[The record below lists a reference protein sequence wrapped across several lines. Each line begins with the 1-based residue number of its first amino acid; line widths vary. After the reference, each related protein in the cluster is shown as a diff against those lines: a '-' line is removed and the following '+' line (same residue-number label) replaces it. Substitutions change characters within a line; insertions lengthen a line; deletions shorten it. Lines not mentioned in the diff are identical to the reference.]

1 MITSNRIV
9 KLDMA
14 RTFAILCVVLCH
26 CSEMIYTQQSVKV
39 AELGI
44 SSRIFM
50 FGTFTIGRLGV
61 PIFLYLSG
69 ILLLKKTIDSDE
81 DIFKFYKNNLFPLFV
96 VNEIWVILYK
106 LYGVFVLNEK
116 FIFGDLIRELLLL
129 KNSTMVNM
137 WYMPMIIGLY
147 IGIPL
152 LAKIVKS
159 FSFKVIC
166 PIMLAIFI
174 FEYIEPMLN
183 VFVRIFNFKET
194 FYSDMNIP
202 YMGAAYGLHLLIG
215 YYIYNNKLRI
225 KKELLIFL
233 FLANYIIILCI
244 QLYSLSSESH
254 YAYKV
259 WYDSPFLLICTACL
273 FALFTRI
280 DDNVINERMS
290 NIFTY
295 ISRISMGIYFV
306 HIIVIMT
313 KIKYMGQ
320 IFASL
325 SLETAFLTI
334 ITIVL
339 SAVIVGVLSRNKY
352 VARYIFLI
360 KH

>member
-1 MITSNRIV
+1 
-9 KLDMA
+9 
-14 RTFAILCVVLCH
+14 
-26 CSEMIYTQQSVKV
+26 
-39 AELGI
+39 
-44 SSRIFM
+44 
-50 FGTFTIGRLGV
+50 
-61 PIFLYLSG
+61 
-69 ILLLKKTIDSDE
+69 
-81 DIFKFYKNNLFPLFV
+81 
-96 VNEIWVILYK
+96 
-106 LYGVFVLNEK
+106 
-116 FIFGDLIRELLLL
+116 
-129 KNSTMVNM
+129 
-137 WYMPMIIGLY
+137 
-147 IGIPL
+147 
-152 LAKIVKS
+152 
-159 FSFKVIC
+159 
-166 PIMLAIFI
+166 
-174 FEYIEPMLN
+174 
-183 VFVRIFNFKET
+183 
-194 FYSDMNIP
+194 MNIP
-202 YMGAAYGLHLLIG
+202 YMGAAYGLYLLIG

-273 FALFTRI
+273 FTLFTRI
-280 DDNVINERMS
+280 DDNVINERIS

>member
-1 MITSNRIV
+1 M
-9 KLDMA
+9 
-14 RTFAILCVVLCH
+14 
-26 CSEMIYTQQSVKV
+26 
-39 AELGI
+39 
-44 SSRIFM
+44 
-50 FGTFTIGRLGV
+50 
-61 PIFLYLSG
+61 
-69 ILLLKKTIDSDE
+69 
-81 DIFKFYKNNLFPLFV
+81 
-96 VNEIWVILYK
+96 
-106 LYGVFVLNEK
+106 
-116 FIFGDLIRELLLL
+116 
-129 KNSTMVNM
+129 
-137 WYMPMIIGLY
+137 
-147 IGIPL
+147 
-152 LAKIVKS
+152 
-159 FSFKVIC
+159 
-166 PIMLAIFI
+166 
-174 FEYIEPMLN
+174 
-183 VFVRIFNFKET
+183 
-194 FYSDMNIP
+194 
-202 YMGAAYGLHLLIG
+202 LIG
-215 YYIYNNKLRI
+215 YYINNNKLRI

-273 FALFTRI
+273 FTLFTRI
-280 DDNVINERMS
+280 DDNVINERIS

-334 ITIVL
+334 ITILL

>member
-1 MITSNRIV
+1 
-9 KLDMA
+9 
-14 RTFAILCVVLCH
+14 
-26 CSEMIYTQQSVKV
+26 
-39 AELGI
+39 
-44 SSRIFM
+44 
-50 FGTFTIGRLGV
+50 
-61 PIFLYLSG
+61 
-69 ILLLKKTIDSDE
+69 
-81 DIFKFYKNNLFPLFV
+81 
-96 VNEIWVILYK
+96 
-106 LYGVFVLNEK
+106 
-116 FIFGDLIRELLLL
+116 
-129 KNSTMVNM
+129 
-137 WYMPMIIGLY
+137 
-147 IGIPL
+147 
-152 LAKIVKS
+152 
-159 FSFKVIC
+159 
-166 PIMLAIFI
+166 
-174 FEYIEPMLN
+174 
-183 VFVRIFNFKET
+183 
-194 FYSDMNIP
+194 MNIP
-202 YMGAAYGLHLLIG
+202 YMGAAYGLYLLIG

>member
-1 MITSNRIV
+1 MKRS
-9 KLDMA
+9 
-14 RTFAILCVVLCH
+14 
-26 CSEMIYTQQSVKV
+26 
-39 AELGI
+39 
-44 SSRIFM
+44 
-50 FGTFTIGRLGV
+50 
-61 PIFLYLSG
+61 
-69 ILLLKKTIDSDE
+69 
-81 DIFKFYKNNLFPLFV
+81 
-96 VNEIWVILYK
+96 
-106 LYGVFVLNEK
+106 
-116 FIFGDLIRELLLL
+116 
-129 KNSTMVNM
+129 
-137 WYMPMIIGLY
+137 
-147 IGIPL
+147 
-152 LAKIVKS
+152 
-159 FSFKVIC
+159 
-166 PIMLAIFI
+166 
-174 FEYIEPMLN
+174 
-183 VFVRIFNFKET
+183 
-194 FYSDMNIP
+194 
-202 YMGAAYGLHLLIG
+202 
-215 YYIYNNKLRI
+215 RI

-273 FALFTRI
+273 FTLFTRI
-280 DDNVINERMS
+280 DDNVINERIS

>member
-1 MITSNRIV
+1 
-9 KLDMA
+9 
-14 RTFAILCVVLCH
+14 
-26 CSEMIYTQQSVKV
+26 
-39 AELGI
+39 
-44 SSRIFM
+44 
-50 FGTFTIGRLGV
+50 
-61 PIFLYLSG
+61 
-69 ILLLKKTIDSDE
+69 
-81 DIFKFYKNNLFPLFV
+81 
-96 VNEIWVILYK
+96 
-106 LYGVFVLNEK
+106 
-116 FIFGDLIRELLLL
+116 
-129 KNSTMVNM
+129 
-137 WYMPMIIGLY
+137 
-147 IGIPL
+147 
-152 LAKIVKS
+152 
-159 FSFKVIC
+159 
-166 PIMLAIFI
+166 MLAIFI

-202 YMGAAYGLHLLIG
+202 YMGAAYGLYLLIG

-273 FALFTRI
+273 FTLFTRI
-280 DDNVINERMS
+280 DDNVINERIS

-295 ISRISMGIYFV
+295 ISR
-306 HIIVIMT
+306 
-313 KIKYMGQ
+313 

>member
-1 MITSNRIV
+1 M
-9 KLDMA
+9 
-14 RTFAILCVVLCH
+14 
-26 CSEMIYTQQSVKV
+26 
-39 AELGI
+39 
-44 SSRIFM
+44 
-50 FGTFTIGRLGV
+50 
-61 PIFLYLSG
+61 YLS
-69 ILLLKKTIDSDE
+69 
-81 DIFKFYKNNLFPLFV
+81 
-96 VNEIWVILYK
+96 
-106 LYGVFVLNEK
+106 
-116 FIFGDLIRELLLL
+116 
-129 KNSTMVNM
+129 
-137 WYMPMIIGLY
+137 
-147 IGIPL
+147 
-152 LAKIVKS
+152 
-159 FSFKVIC
+159 
-166 PIMLAIFI
+166 
-174 FEYIEPMLN
+174 
-183 VFVRIFNFKET
+183 
-194 FYSDMNIP
+194 
-202 YMGAAYGLHLLIG
+202 AYGLYLLIG

-273 FALFTRI
+273 FTLFTRI
-280 DDNVINERMS
+280 DDNVINERIS

>member
-1 MITSNRIV
+1 M
-9 KLDMA
+9 
-14 RTFAILCVVLCH
+14 
-26 CSEMIYTQQSVKV
+26 
-39 AELGI
+39 
-44 SSRIFM
+44 
-50 FGTFTIGRLGV
+50 
-61 PIFLYLSG
+61 
-69 ILLLKKTIDSDE
+69 
-81 DIFKFYKNNLFPLFV
+81 
-96 VNEIWVILYK
+96 
-106 LYGVFVLNEK
+106 
-116 FIFGDLIRELLLL
+116 
-129 KNSTMVNM
+129 
-137 WYMPMIIGLY
+137 
-147 IGIPL
+147 
-152 LAKIVKS
+152 
-159 FSFKVIC
+159 
-166 PIMLAIFI
+166 
-174 FEYIEPMLN
+174 
-183 VFVRIFNFKET
+183 
-194 FYSDMNIP
+194 
-202 YMGAAYGLHLLIG
+202 
-215 YYIYNNKLRI
+215 RI

-273 FALFTRI
+273 FTLFTRI
-280 DDNVINERMS
+280 DDNVINERIS

-313 KIKYMGQ
+313 KIRYMGQ

>member
-1 MITSNRIV
+1 
-9 KLDMA
+9 
-14 RTFAILCVVLCH
+14 
-26 CSEMIYTQQSVKV
+26 
-39 AELGI
+39 
-44 SSRIFM
+44 
-50 FGTFTIGRLGV
+50 
-61 PIFLYLSG
+61 
-69 ILLLKKTIDSDE
+69 
-81 DIFKFYKNNLFPLFV
+81 
-96 VNEIWVILYK
+96 
-106 LYGVFVLNEK
+106 
-116 FIFGDLIRELLLL
+116 
-129 KNSTMVNM
+129 
-137 WYMPMIIGLY
+137 
-147 IGIPL
+147 
-152 LAKIVKS
+152 
-159 FSFKVIC
+159 
-166 PIMLAIFI
+166 
-174 FEYIEPMLN
+174 
-183 VFVRIFNFKET
+183 
-194 FYSDMNIP
+194 
-202 YMGAAYGLHLLIG
+202 MGAAYGLYLLIG

-273 FALFTRI
+273 FTLFTRI
-280 DDNVINERMS
+280 DDNVINERIS

>member
-1 MITSNRIV
+1 
-9 KLDMA
+9 
-14 RTFAILCVVLCH
+14 
-26 CSEMIYTQQSVKV
+26 
-39 AELGI
+39 
-44 SSRIFM
+44 
-50 FGTFTIGRLGV
+50 
-61 PIFLYLSG
+61 
-69 ILLLKKTIDSDE
+69 
-81 DIFKFYKNNLFPLFV
+81 
-96 VNEIWVILYK
+96 
-106 LYGVFVLNEK
+106 
-116 FIFGDLIRELLLL
+116 
-129 KNSTMVNM
+129 M

-202 YMGAAYGLHLLIG
+202 YMGAAYGLYLLIG

-233 FLANYIIILCI
+233 FLANYIIMLCI

-306 HIIVIMT
+306 HIIIIT
-313 KIKYMGQ
+313 TSIKYIKNING
-320 IFASL
+320 SL
-325 SLETAFLTI
+325 SLYTILLMIAATA
-334 ITIVL
+334 L
-339 SAVIVGVLSRNKY
+339 SIVIVWIFSRNKR
-352 VARYIFLI
+352 VAKKLFLI
-360 KH
+360 K